1 MSLNSLYLFKNV
13 RITPDYSTVHDL
25 TPQQWRDFLLGQSGS
40 KQSGGE
46 LVWSNIG
53 KLNYYRMPDTIRIEG
68 NYDELRQAT
77 YGLLEDGM
85 WNEEQPAKT
94 SFKQMFFW
102 VTDVRLVTQRTGDT
116 LEGSQTVFRDVVEL
130 QVEPDVWSTYGVGS
144 FELYDSFVERRHM
157 PRWKNIGTEER
168 PVWEPIYY
176 PDAGQGIEGAYRKED
191 SQDLTKPIKFS
202 QNDDPSDPRFIIV
215 FSLEKT
221 GVAKIY
227 IGIDVKITNGFA
239 SVYDDFE
246 NKNKI
251 FGAGNILDGSFFT
264 GANITQENVQSVV
277 VVPLL
282 ANLKKCLLPSPTG
295 DPFYL
300 YLDKDSP
307 DFKYD
312 FITEHGSNGV
322 AWITL
327 KSDWGMLRLSAMM
340 PDVYTDVN
348 TIGPDHGA
356 ASETGEYLDEHEP
369 MMFMSPARVRK
380 VVTAFGGEVFT
391 VPDIAAFKST
401 FCLKNMFDMNSAIT
415 YVFAGND
422 IEEANAIGALG
433 VLEAATLPIWN
444 SAWKS
449 YEAINKVGD
458 EIAYNAKQMQTVGGG
473 LANAG
478 LSGAGGFLMGGPIGG
493 VLGLAGGLLGTATG
507 AYGNAEELRAK
518 QVTVKNSPCAV
529 KSGGSG
535 LGAYVTGLIDVKY
548 ITLKIDDV
556 SLEKLRNMYY
566 WHGYQIRR
574 MFKGTVDLHTRSKF
588 DFIKTNGAKVRGSL
602 SAGAAKQ
609 IAAIFDAGV
618 TIYHGEAG
626 YNTIGT
632 GEMKEN
638 DEYTKVS
645 T

>member
-13 RITPDYSTVHDL
+13 RITPDYSAVHDL

-130 QVEPDVWSTYGVGS
+130 QVELDTWSTYGVGS

-191 SQDLTKPIKFS
+191 SQDLTKPLVISGYDNTF
-202 QNDDPSDPRFIIV
+202 DPRFIVVFALDKSGLAQIFIGVDVEIREGYAQVYEDYSAGIV
-215 FSLEKT
+215 CF
-221 GVAKIY
+221 
-227 IGIDVKITNGFA
+227 GIQQ
-239 SVYDDFE
+239 
-246 NKNKI
+246 
-251 FGAGNILDGSFFT
+251 ILDGSFFT
-264 GANITQENVQSVV
+264 SAGITQENVQSIV
-277 VVPLL
+277 VVPYL
-282 ANLKKCLLPSPTG
+282 AGLKECLRVGMAG
-295 DPFYL
+295 DVFYL
-300 YLDKDSP
+300 YFNETDPRFGDFTYEHSDKVGWLTLNFGMQRLD
-307 DFKYD
+307 
-312 FITEHGSNGV
+312 E
-322 AWITL
+322 
-327 KSDWGMLRLSAMM
+327 MM
-340 PDVYTDVN
+340 EAIYANPTV
-348 TIGPDHGA
+348 IAPDHNA

-415 YVFAGND
+415 YVFAGSD

-556 SLEKLRNMYY
+556 SFEKLRNMYY
-566 WHGYQIRR
+566 WYGYQIRR

-588 DFIKTNGAKVRGSL
+588 DYLKTNGAKVRGSL
-602 SAGAAKQ
+602 SAGAVKQ
-609 IAAIFDAGV
+609 IAAIFDSGV

>member
-1 MSLNSLYLFKNV
+1 MSLNSLYLFRNV
-13 RITPDYSTVHDL
+13 KITPDYSAVHDL

-46 LVWSNIG
+46 LVWSNSG

-68 NYDELRQAT
+68 NFDELRQAT
-77 YGLLEDGM
+77 YGFLEDGM
-85 WNEEQPAKT
+85 WNEDQPAKKT

-130 QVEPDVWSTYGVGS
+130 QVELDTWSTYGVGS

-157 PRWKNIGTEER
+157 PRWKNMDTEEN
-168 PVWEPIYY
+168 PWWEPIYY

-191 SQDLTKPIKFS
+191 SQDLTKPLVLDTYD
-202 QNDDPSDPRFIIV
+202 NTYDPRFIVV
-215 FSLEKT
+215 FALEKS
-221 GVAKIY
+221 GLAQIY
-227 IGIDVKITNGFA
+227 IGVDVELRLGYA
-239 SVYDDFE
+239 QVYKDYSE
-246 NKNKI
+246 GI
-251 FGAGNILDGSFFT
+251 VCFGIQQILDGSFFT
-264 GANITQENVQSVV
+264 SAGITQENVQSIV
-277 VVPLL
+277 VVPYL
-282 ANLKKCLLPSPTG
+282 ARLQECLRVRKSEG
-295 DPFYL
+295 AY
-300 YLDKDSP
+300 YLDFNEMDP
-307 DFKYD
+307 RFKY
-312 FITEHGSNGV
+312 FSFRYSGKVGWV
-322 AWITL
+322 TL
-327 KSDWGMLRLSAMM
+327 KFGMERLDAMM
-340 PDVYTDVN
+340 EAYYAKPTV
-348 TIGPDHGA
+348 IAPDHDA
-356 ASETGEYLDEHEP
+356 VSETGEYLDEHEP

-391 VPDIAAFKST
+391 VPDIAAFSST
-401 FCLKNMFDMNSAIT
+401 FALRNMFDMNSAIT
-415 YVFAGND
+415 YVFAGYD

-458 EIAYNAKQMQTVGGG
+458 EIAYNAKQMQTLGGG

-518 QVTVKNSPCAV
+518 QVTVKNSPCSV

-535 LGAYVTGLIDVKY
+535 LGAYVTGLIDVNY

-556 SLEKLRNMYY
+556 SYEKLRNMYY
-566 WHGYQIRR
+566 WYGYQIKR
-574 MFKGTVDLHTRSKF
+574 MFRGTVDLHTRSKF
-588 DFIKTNGAKVRGSL
+588 DYLKTNGAKVRGSL

-609 IAAIFDAGV
+609 IAGIFDAGV
-618 TIYHGEAG
+618 TIYHGETG
-626 YNTIGT
+626 YSMIGS

-638 DEYTKVS
+638 DEYVKK
-645 T
+645 

>member
-1 MSLNSLYLFKNV
+1 MSLNSLYLFRNV
-13 RITPDYSTVHDL
+13 RITPDYSAVHDL

-68 NYDELRQAT
+68 NFDELRQAT
-77 YGLLEDGM
+77 YGLLEDGT
-85 WNEEQPAKT
+85 WNKEKPAKKT
-94 SFKQMFFW
+94 SFKQLFFW

-116 LEGSQTVFRDVVEL
+116 REGSQTVFRDVVEL
-130 QVEPDVWSTYGVGS
+130 QVEPDVWSTYGADS

-157 PRWKNIGTEER
+157 PRWKNTGTEGR

-215 FSLEKT
+215 FCLEKT

-239 SVYDDFE
+239 SVYDDYE

-251 FGAGNILDGSFFT
+251 FGAGNILDGTFFA

-282 ANLKKCLLPSPTG
+282 ANLKNCLLPSDSG

-300 YLDKDSP
+300 YLDKDNS

-312 FITEHGSNGV
+312 FVTEHGSNGV

-327 KSDWGMLRLSAMM
+327 KFNWGMPRLSAMM
-340 PDVYTDVN
+340 PDVYSNVN
-348 TIGPDHGA
+348 TIAPDHNA
-356 ASETGEYLDEHEP
+356 APDAGKYLDEHEP
-369 MMFMSPARVRK
+369 MLFMSPARVRK

-401 FCLKNMFDMNSAIT
+401 YCLKNMFDMNSAIT

-493 VLGLAGGLLGTATG
+493 VLGLAGGLIGTATG

-518 QVTVKNSPCAV
+518 QVTIKNSPCAV

-556 SLEKLRNMYY
+556 SFEKLRSMYY
-566 WHGYQIRR
+566 WYGYQIRR

-588 DFIKTNGAKVRGSL
+588 DYLKTNGAKIRGSL

-609 IAAIFDAGV
+609 IAGIFDAGV
-618 TIYHGEAG
+618 TIYNGETG
-626 YNTIGT
+626 YNVIGS
-632 GEMKEN
+632 GEMSEN
-638 DEYTKVS
+638 DEYVKK
-645 T
+645 